1 MTFWISS
8 NEEHVY
14 LRVIGIMWVNKIL
27 KIWLLL
33 ATVGT
38 CHPSYINDKWRR
50 VLSEPGWSGAVDDGL
65 RAGAVVVGGWAP
77 WCVATKQEGSK
88 ERDAL
93 ASFSSHPSVSYDSH
107 RPEGEGPQVTDLV
120 ESSSASWRI
129 KERRREWIWGDKWRK
144 TYIHHLHQIL
154 HLLFSSL

>member
-1 MTFWISS
+1 MYMDKRKKLILK
-8 NEEHVY
+8 

-33 ATVGT
+33 ELVTPHT
-38 CHPSYINDKWRR
+38 LTTNDER
-50 VLSEPGWSGAVDDGL
+50 VLLEPGWSGAVDDGL
-65 RAGAVVVGGWAP
+65 WAGAVVVGGWAS
-77 WCVATKQEGSK
+77 WHVATKQEGSK

-93 ASFSSHPSVSYDSH
+93 ASFSSHPSVSHDSH

-129 KERRREWIWGDKWRK
+129 KERKREWIWGDKWRK
-144 TYIHHLHQIL
+144 TYIHHLHQIP